1 MAEVLAIALVGAGAV
16 ATHTFAKR
24 HLQRESVAENRQLQR
39 LENDRR
45 GTMISA
51 TSAQQTV
58 WAPRA
63 NTSME
68 QPRQDLRPGQ
78 VKEAK
83 DSNADDIAKF
93 QEQEIQYNFRT
104 RVTRKPIQN
113 FAYTPLLIK
122 AFGGSLPVRS
132 GNTIL
137 DNPYNFSEN
146 KRRPTA
152 KTIAR
157 ITGYS
162 DEIDNR
168 GRSKDIKSYLT
179 ERRNPFAKG
188 GTFVQITSDAHK
200 RKPKYH
206 HPYFNPNSHVKPRH
220 FQNPITIK
228 KS

>member
-1 MAEVLAIALVGAGAV
+1 MEVLAMAIVGAGAV
-16 ATHTFAKR
+16 ASHTFAKR
-24 HLQRESVAENRQLQR
+24 FLARAPESENRQIQR

-51 TSAQQTV
+51 VSAAQTV

-63 NTSME
+63 NTALE

-93 QEQEIQYNFRT
+93 QEQEIRYNFRT

-113 FAYTPLLIK
+113 FSFTPLLIK
-122 AFGGSLPVRS
+122 AFGGSLPVR
-132 GNTIL
+132 GGRTII
-137 DNPYNFSEN
+137 DNPYNYSQN

-162 DEIDNR
+162 NEIDNR

-188 GTFVQITSDAHK
+188 GTFVNITSNAHL

-206 HPYFNPNSHVKPRH
+206 HPYFNPANHIKPRRA
-220 FQNPITIK
+220 QQPIDIK
-228 KS
+228 KR